1 MKRLTFS
8 CLVLLLMLLPG
19 CQTMQAMLGDMEKPT
34 VALEGVRY
42 GALSLDKADM
52 LFDVKVSNPYSVAL
66 PVSDIGY
73 GLSTSGSSVVSGQAK
88 LSESIPAKGSRT
100 ITLPI
105 SLVFADLLKA
115 GGQVR
120 AGQLLPYQADLKLSV
135 DAPVV
140 GTLALPMRKTG
151 KVPVPAVPEV
161 TLQSMTYNDLT
172 WTNAAAVL
180 KVNVTNTNAFDVDL
194 NELGYELKLAG
205 KPIASSVVNTTGKL
219 ASGQTRTLEIPISFS
234 PVKLGASAFSMLRG
248 SGADFELKGNLD
260 LGTAYGNLTLPYQK
274 TGQTIFK
281 R

>member
-1 MKRLTFS
+1 MKQLVLS
-8 CLVLLLMLLPG
+8 CLLLTLILLPG
-19 CQTMQAMLGDMEKPT
+19 CETMQSMLGDMNKPT
-34 VALEGVRY
+34 VAFESMRFSD
-42 GALSLDKADM
+42 LSLEKADM
-52 LFDVKVSNPYSVAL
+52 LFDVKVSNPYGVAL

-73 GLSTSGSSVVSGQAK
+73 GLSTSGSSVISGQAK
-88 LSESIPAKGSRT
+88 ISESIPANGSKV
-100 ITLPI
+100 ITLPV

-120 AGQLLPYQADLKLSV
+120 AGQLLPYQADIKLSV
-135 DAPVV
+135 DTPVL
-140 GTLALPMRKTG
+140 GILALPMRQTG

-161 TLQSMTYNDLT
+161 SLESMTYDSLT
-172 WTNAAAVL
+172 WTSAAAVL

-205 KPIASSVVNTTGKL
+205 QPIASSVVNTKGKL

-234 PVKLGASAFSMLRG
+234 PAKLGTSALSMLRG
-248 SGADFELKGNLD
+248 SGADFELNGKVD

-274 TGQTIFK
+274 TGRTMFK